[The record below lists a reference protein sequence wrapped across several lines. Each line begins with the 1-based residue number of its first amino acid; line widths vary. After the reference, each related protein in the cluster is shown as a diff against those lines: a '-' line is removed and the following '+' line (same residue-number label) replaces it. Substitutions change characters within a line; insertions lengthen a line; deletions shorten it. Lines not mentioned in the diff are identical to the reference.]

1 MVHHM
6 VQLSLR
12 IKYLWCRV
20 TLVHHIQQPPEL
32 KEFDFSLR
40 QDVSLCRTTT
50 VEPGRLLRV
59 LQVRMIKALHASYS
73 VNRAIS

>member
-1 MVHHM
+1 MRCLQWQVTM

-12 IKYLWCRV
+12 IRYLWCHV
-20 TLVHHIQQPPEL
+20 TLFHHIQQPPEL

-50 VEPGRLLRV
+50 MEPGRLLRV
-59 LQVRMIKALHASYS
+59 LQVRMIKVL
-73 VNRAIS
+73 RAD